1 MSSLKTNN
9 ISNLNGTLTIP
20 TDTAIDLIDN
30 GTAKAWVNFNGTG
43 TVAIRSAYNVTS
55 ITDNAATDYTINFT
69 NAFSD
74 VNYVISGSTT
84 GPAASTYPLPV
95 AAKRQTDMLTGSCR
109 VWALTMASGGL
120 GALTDGEVVN
130 VVIYR

>member
-43 TVAIRSAYNVTS
+43 
-55 ITDNAATDYTINFT
+55 DYIVNFT
-69 NAFSD
+69 NAMID
-74 VNYVISGSTT
+74 ANYYNTFG
-84 GPAASTYPLPV
+84 YD
-95 AAKRQTDMLTGSCR
+95 R
-109 VWALTMASGGL
+109 
-120 GALTDGEVVN
+120 
-130 VVIYR
+130 

>member
-43 TVAIRSAYNVTS
+43 TVAIRAAYNVTS
-55 ITDNAATDYTINFT
+55 ITDNGTGWYTINFT
-69 NAFSD
+69 NAMAD
-74 VNYVISGSTT
+74 TNYCT
-84 GPAASTYPLPV
+84 V
-95 AAKRQTDMLTGSCR
+95 ATIGTPGL
-109 VWALTMASGGL
+109 WSGGL
-120 GALTDGEVVN
+120 NVNTNNGAAEVAPTLTAVSIVTVQYNAAANLDAKYFHVT
-130 VVIYR
+130 IFR